1 MHFIVRALSL
11 AWIVAVATAAGSVKN
26 TKADPVEA
34 VVEVFKH
41 LHPAATEAA
50 LAVAMNEAKHPSAEG
65 LREDLSRLGSRALGE
80 ATASDPNAV
89 RCGVFWFLHI
99 PKTGGDSV
107 KRLLGD
113 MATAKGSK
121 WTFVNLYHNPCDP
134 LLASPNI
141 SEWNRSAA
149 WHRAAAELRKP
160 KPRLLVHQ
168 HHCSPGLGTYLLPQL
183 KELERELSQRNC
195 SLVLATVLR
204 EPVSRVVS
212 SVYFNEVPYSDVRS
226 FVERRSDLQV
236 KYIMF
241 GHPNKWPP
249 SVALGQA
256 TPELGGEAAAA
267 LSSFQLIGTT
277 ENLTS
282 FAARMQNV
290 IGLRNVVGLRHEH
303 SNIPHRFNL
312 TEKDLLWMRWHSM
325 ADEWLWNRM
334 LHRYVV

>member
-1 MHFIVRALSL
+1 M
-11 AWIVAVATAAGSVKN
+11 
-26 TKADPVEA
+26 
-34 VVEVFKH
+34 
-41 LHPAATEAA
+41 
-50 LAVAMNEAKHPSAEG
+50 
-65 LREDLSRLGSRALGE
+65 
-80 ATASDPNAV
+80 
-89 RCGVFWFLHI
+89 
-99 PKTGGDSV
+99 
-107 KRLLGD
+107 
-113 MATAKGSK
+113 
-121 WTFVNLYHNPCDP
+121 
-134 LLASPNI
+134 
-141 SEWNRSAA
+141 
-149 WHRAAAELRKP
+149 
-160 KPRLLVHQ
+160 
-168 HHCSPGLGTYLLPQL
+168 LPQL